1 MIMRYIE
8 RDCILY
14 SRLLLDVGLFKSVIT
29 DQACCVSTI
38 KRKVI
43 YLSSVLDNNF
53 GVKILNL
60 VMMYFESLDSIL
72 YPRHVFER
80 GLKP

>member
-8 RDCILY
+8 GDCILY
-14 SRLLLDVGLFKSVIT
+14 SRLLLGVGLFKSVIT

-53 GVKILNL
+53 GVILNL
-60 VMMYFESLDSIL
+60 VMMYFDSIV